1 MCGAGRVV
9 CLIDPVGDVYAC
21 PFAIHDTFRAGNVL
35 TDGGFG
41 QVWRTSPLFAELRS
55 PQTGGACT
63 KCVHFGTC
71 RGGCM
76 AAKFFT
82 GLPLD
87 GPDPE
92 CVQGYGEAAL
102 AAAGPVPRSPV
113 DHSRPLLPLSVAGKP
128 RDTVP
133 DRACDV
139 SPLAGLSLA

>member
-1 MCGAGRVV
+1 MLLRRLLFALLLTTMTLLALPR
-9 CLIDPVGDVYAC
+9 DVEQ
-21 PFAIHDTFRAGNVL
+21 PDLDHIEE
-35 TDGGFG
+35 
-41 QVWRTSPLFAELRS
+41 VWRSSELFLSLRE
-55 PQTGGACT
+55 PQTGGACRS
-63 KCVHFGTC
+63 CGFYDSC
-71 RGGCM
+71 QGGCM

-92 CVQGYGEAAL
+92 CVQGYGEYAL